1 LKPWLTRNVKVVS
14 AVSLTQ
20 DAASELLYPVMP
32 IFLTVTLG
40 APAAVVGIVEGCAE
54 AAAAVTK
61 LISGDLADRMRR
73 KPLIG
78 YGYGLAAL
86 GKLVVASATAWPVVL
101 GGRVIDRLGKGLR
114 STPRDA
120 LIIAD
125 VSASQRGRAFG
136 FHRAMDTAGAVIG
149 PLAGLGLYHL
159 LDERIRPLLWIA
171 LVPAVASVLLVLA
184 LREPARQVV
193 TARAGPRV
201 PLRIRLRQL
210 PRGYWRVVGVLAA
223 FALVNFPDAL
233 LLLRLYEIGFSVPG
247 VIGAYVLFNLT
258 YAVLS
263 LPAGALADRLSSR
276 TVFGIGLGC
285 FAVAYIGLG
294 VTRSPAVALALLAG
308 YGGFVAATD
317 GVGKAWVSR
326 LLPDDVQG
334 VGQGVFQSLTGF
346 GVLIAG
352 LWAGMAW
359 GSDGRVPLLV
369 SGTVA
374 AGVAAAML
382 VRGAPESRWHSAHRV
397 VV

>member
-1 LKPWLTRNVKVVS
+1 MRPWLTRNVKIVS
-14 AVSLTQ
+14 VVSLTQ

-40 APAAVVGIVEGCAE
+40 APAAVVGLVEGCAE

-86 GKLVVASATAWPVVL
+86 GKLIVASATAWPVVL
-101 GGRVIDRLGKGLR
+101 GGRVADRLGKGLR
-114 STPRDA
+114 GTPRDA

-125 VSASQRGRAFG
+125 VTASQRGRAFG

-184 LREPARQVV
+184 LREPARRPVAQP
-193 TARAGPRV
+193 TPAGQRLSLRV
-201 PLRIRLRQL
+201 SQL
-210 PRGYWRVVGVLAA
+210 PARYWKVVAALTA

-233 LLLRLYEIGFSVPG
+233 ILLRLYEIGFSVPW
-247 VIGAYVLFNLT
+247 VIGAYVLFNLS
-258 YAVLS
+258 YAALS
-263 LPAGALADRLSSR
+263 LPAGALADKLSSR
-276 TVFGIGLGC
+276 TVFGLGLGC
-285 FAVAYIGLG
+285 FAVSYLGLG
-294 VTRSPAVALALLAG
+294 VTRSPNVALPLLVI

-326 LLPDDVQG
+326 LLPDEVQG

-346 GVLIAG
+346 GILVAG
-352 LWAGMAW
+352 LWAGVAW
-359 GSDGRVPLLV
+359 GGDGSVPLLV
-369 SGTVA
+369 SGVA
-374 AGVAAAML
+374 AAGFSVAML
-382 VRGAPESRWHSAHRV
+382 VRGVPA
-397 VV
+397 